1 LAITRFAENE
11 SHSEG
16 LYSVAFAGTEGVGPD
31 LNHPHFLHGLKLW
44 QTHYALRVQLPTMLV
59 ENVQIDHAAYGVY
72 RPRFENHV
80 YRNISIAAT
89 GSEPF
94 NRGLDDKSMQHGSIT
109 VDGLVFSK
117 IGYGGNMPLIQIS
130 ANNLSGKAESHFRKV
145 TVRGRDPKRP
155 GRWPL
160 MNLGGG
166 PRLKPSTPKGVP
178 YFIHDYFG
186 PGKHAKVISS
196 RAKDLLA
203 DGNKYRKEIGLT
215 GDESLVA
222 EVSDMDFPEL
232 LHPVDD
238 LPPCTIITRI
248 DETGDLLHVRGT
260 THDNGVVKTVSV
272 NGKNARILNQIH
284 GVADWRIDLPKSKSV
299 TATATD
305 ATGNREQIP
314 HEI

>member
-1 LAITRFAENE
+1 
-11 SHSEG
+11 
-16 LYSVAFAGTEGVGPD
+16 
-31 LNHPHFLHGLKLW
+31 
-44 QTHYALRVQLPTMLV
+44 
-59 ENVQIDHAAYGVY
+59 
-72 RPRFENHV
+72 
-80 YRNISIAAT
+80 
-89 GSEPF
+89 
-94 NRGLDDKSMQHGSIT
+94 
-109 VDGLVFSK
+109 
-117 IGYGGNMPLIQIS
+117 
-130 ANNLSGKAESHFRKV
+130 
-145 TVRGRDPKRP
+145 
-155 GRWPL
+155 

-196 RAKDLLA
+196 RAKDLLV
-203 DGNKYRKEIGLT
+203 DGNKYRKENGLT
-215 GDESLVA
+215 GNESLVT
-222 EVSDMDFPEL
+222 EVSDVDFPEL

-248 DETGDLLHVRGT
+248 DETGGRLHVRGT

-272 NGKNARILNQIH
+272 NGKPARILSQAH
-284 GVADWRIDLPKSKSV
+284 GVADWSIQLPKSKSV